1 MNKYLEKLA
10 NCCFLQFLCSSFA
23 FLRVSSLPTLNWSLA
38 LCQGC
43 VLGAEGL
50 MGWGGGVCEAD
61 GPAESQSCPAG
72 CGTEACA
79 RSLCDPA
86 HSGCPWQQE
95 QGLWACASLCCVA
108 HLMMSLCVAF
118 QCVDES
124 VPCDKQSFC
133 LDTGQGSGLPA
144 VSPGDKGL
152 SIGSKCLTGGHQS
165 PSAGVRKS
173 REQRL
178 VCP

>member
-1 MNKYLEKLA
+1 MHFRLTWGLCALRLLGSFCCSPVGSVPRRHFPFPGTSVLQAVTQMPKLRSACVHLFVGDALMLTAPPHYVKTGLTYFATLNKYLEKLA

-86 HSGCPWQQE
+86 HSGCPWQ
-95 QGLWACASLCCVA
+95 
-108 HLMMSLCVAF
+108 
-118 QCVDES
+118 
-124 VPCDKQSFC
+124 
-133 LDTGQGSGLPA
+133 
-144 VSPGDKGL
+144 
-152 SIGSKCLTGGHQS
+152 
-165 PSAGVRKS
+165 
-173 REQRL
+173 
-178 VCP
+178 